1 MKPPFSPPGRKAG
14 RVAFHASLD
23 CYVPREPDAA
33 QLGYGPGMAKSPP
46 AKKPPADLLSSLPE
60 PMSAGLFA
68 KAREAKVAAD
78 QILFNAG
85 DAGDGCYRVDSGLLK
100 VFIVSPEGGE
110 RILAI
115 LGPGAVV
122 GELAMIDGAPRSTA
136 VSAVRDAE
144 LSFVSRAAFQAFAD
158 EHPDLYRHVML
169 LLAHRLRETNEVV
182 AASSFLSVKGR
193 VARSVLDLAEAFG
206 EEIGGGRTLIRQK
219 ISQSDVAAM
228 AGIAREN
235 VSRVLNEWMREKT
248 LSRHA
253 GYYCIEQRDAIAKA
267 AEL

>member
-1 MKPPFSPPGRKAG
+1 VKLTSSPPGHKAG
-14 RVAFHASLD
+14 RVAFYALLD
-23 CYVPREPDAA
+23 CYLPRAA
-33 QLGYGPGMAKSPP
+33 SARDLRYGPAMAKTPSP
-46 AKKPPADLLSSLPE
+46 KKPPADLLSSLPE

-68 KAREAKVAAD
+68 KARSVKLAAD
-78 QILFNAG
+78 QTLFNAG
-85 DAGDGCYRVDSGLLK
+85 DAGDGCYRVDQGLLK
-100 VFIVSPEGGE
+100 VSIVSPEGGE

-122 GELAMIDGAPRSTA
+122 GELAMIDGAPRSTG

-144 LSFVSRAAFQAFAD
+144 LSFVSRASFQAFAD

-182 AASSFLSVKGR
+182 AASTFLSVKGR
-193 VARSVLDLAEAFG
+193 VARSLLDLAEAFG
-206 EEIGGGRTLIRQK
+206 EDIGTGRTLIRQK
-219 ISQSDVAAM
+219 VSQGDVAAM

-235 VSRVLNEWMREKT
+235 VSRVLNEWMRAKV

-253 GYYCIEQRDAIAKA
+253 GYYCIEKRDAITEV

>member
-1 MKPPFSPPGRKAG
+1 VKPRSSPLGRQAG
-14 RVAFHASLD
+14 RAAFYGSLD
-23 CYVPREPDAA
+23 CYLPHEARAA
-33 QLGYGPGMAKSPP
+33 HMRYGRAMAKPP
-46 AKKPPADLLSSLPE
+46 AKKTPADLISSLPE
-60 PMSAGLFA
+60 EMSAGLFA
-68 KAREAKVAAD
+68 KARHVKLAAD
-78 QILFNAG
+78 QVLFNAG
-85 DAGDGCYRVDSGLLK
+85 DAGDGCYRVEAGLLK
-100 VFIVSPEGGE
+100 VSIVSPEGGE

-122 GELAMIDGAPRSTA
+122 GELAMIDGAPRSTG

-144 LSFVSRAAFQAFAD
+144 LSFVSRASFEAFAK

-193 VARSVLDLAEAFG
+193 VARSLLDLAEAFG
-206 EEIGGGRTLIRQK
+206 EDIGGGRLLIRQK
-219 ISQSDVAAM
+219 LSQSDVAAM

-235 VSRVLNEWMREKT
+235 VSRILNEWMRAKV

-253 GYYCIEQRDAIAKA
+253 GYYCIEKRAPIVEV

>member
-1 MKPPFSPPGRKAG
+1 MKLSFSPPGRKAG
-14 RVAFHASLD
+14 WVAFCGSLD
-23 CYVPREPDAA
+23 CYLPREAETA
-33 QLGYGPGMAKSPP
+33 YMRYARAMAKHPP
-46 AKKPPADLLSSLPE
+46 ARKPPADLISSLPE
-60 PMSAGLFA
+60 SMSAGLFA
-68 KAREAKVAAD
+68 KARQVKLAAD
-78 QILFNAG
+78 QILFNAD

-100 VFIVSPEGGE
+100 IFIVSPEGGE

-115 LGPGAVV
+115 LGAGAVV

-144 LSFVSRAAFQAFAD
+144 LSFVSRASFEAFAK

-193 VARSVLDLAEAFG
+193 VARSLLDLAEAFG
-206 EEIGGGRTLIRQK
+206 EDIGGGRMLIRQK
-219 ISQSDVAAM
+219 VSQSDVAAM

-235 VSRVLNEWMREKT
+235 VSRVLNEWMREKV

-253 GYYCIEQRDAIAKA
+253 GYYCIEKRDAITAV